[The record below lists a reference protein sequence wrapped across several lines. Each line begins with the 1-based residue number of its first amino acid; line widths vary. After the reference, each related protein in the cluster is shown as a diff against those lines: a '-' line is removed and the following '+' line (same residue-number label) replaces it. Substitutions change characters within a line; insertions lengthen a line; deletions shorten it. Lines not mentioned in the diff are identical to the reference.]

1 MNLPPICNGVR
12 RDYSKEYFEFLDNY
26 LTTTSPPLTLSSPD
40 VPQLEAAVV
49 APGGQHSVVVSEGH
63 TCDLVAKGMGGLH
76 LETYVDK
83 VFPVVPHLDAAV
95 ITNSAN

>member
-1 MNLPPICNGVR
+1 MC
-12 RDYSKEYFEFLDNY
+12 
-26 LTTTSPPLTLSSPD
+26 SPH

-49 APGGQHSVVVSEGH
+49 APGGQHPVVVREGH
-63 TCDLVAKGMGGLH
+63 ARDLVAEGVGALH
-76 LETYVDK
+76 LETHVDK